1 MTAQAV
7 RTSGGKAAVPAAI
20 RRCNVVGSACRCGRN
35 EDVWLLTERGVI
47 GMLRE
52 NVNFKTKSQI
62 TIPKEFVERLGLK
75 PGDILEARLEDGRIV
90 LVPTVAVSK
99 DQTWYWA
106 REWQAEEQEVN
117 EQQERGEIKGPMER
131 DEALSVLDG
140 LMRRDGH

>member
-1 MTAQAV
+1 MTSRHWNFPVHLSYLATWV
-7 RTSGGKAAVPAAI
+7 
-20 RRCNVVGSACRCGRN
+20 
-35 EDVWLLTERGVI
+35 LLGNS
-47 GMLRE
+47 LA
-52 NVNFKTKSQI
+52 K
-62 TIPKEFVERLGLK
+62 K

-90 LVPTVAVSK
+90 LVPTVAVPK

-106 REWQAEEQEVN
+106 RERQAEEQEVN